1 MKRLAL
7 AAGLAAVGFLAAA
20 PPAQADVGAYLDYF
34 HGDAISW
41 SYGPQRLVDEGYGVC
56 QAFDRGMGTTDA
68 VRMVDAAEAHAKPKI
83 QLPKSISTHLELEDV
98 ELSQLIA
105 KAQFL
110 LGFPFPV
117 PI

>member
-7 AAGLAAVGFLAAA
+7 VAGLAAVGFLASA

-56 QAFDRGMGTTDA
+56 QAFDRGMGTADA
-68 VRMVDAAEAHAKPKI
+68 VRMVETNLSVPKYSAVKVVTAAR
-83 QLPKSISTHLELEDV
+83 QG
-98 ELSQLIA
+98 
-105 KAQFL
+105 
-110 LGFPFPV
+110 LGCLN
-117 PI
+117 